1 MLYHNLERK
10 NEYTISPQFSLGR
23 IGYSW
28 NGHRFLFPVSVHSII
43 LTFRFAV
50 FGLLFSVVAI
60 VLSSSKEY
68 AIAGCVLCA
77 VAIFL
82 GAIRLVLGFGV
93 F

>member
-1 MLYHNLERK
+1 MSILSIL
-10 NEYTISPQFSLGR
+10 SLVWGV
-23 IGYSW
+23 
-28 NGHRFLFPVSVHSII
+28 LAI
-43 LTFRFAV
+43 LGMVVGFIPCFGSLNYLNIPFAV

-60 VLSSSKEY
+60 VLSSNKEY